1 MRVPFVVYEDFECFT
16 EKLETTQP
24 NPKQSYT
31 KQYQKHTPS
40 GYCHHIK
47 CFDDS
52 VYMQEP
58 VIYTK
63 QSEDEDVAQIFFD
76 KLVENLKGI
85 YKNCG
90 KAKMKITPNQQ
101 RKFQKATK
109 CWICGDKLVTD
120 KGHQDYEKKQP
131 VRDHCHFTGKY
142 RGPAHNECN
151 RQFRKPKF
159 TPIFFH
165 SLSGYD
171 SHLFIKNLGKTQGNI
186 KCIPNNEERYIS
198 SKDIK
203 VKEKPF

>member
-1 MRVPFVVYEDFECFT
+1 MPKKGSILKFENFFRKMRVPFVVYVDFECFT
-16 EKLETTQP
+16 EKLDTTQP

-40 GYCHHIK
+40 GFCYYIK

-52 VYMQEP
+52 VYKQEP

-63 QSEDEDVAQIFFD
+63 QSEDEDVAQIFFE
-76 KLVENLKGI
+76 KLVKDLKGI

-109 CWICGDKLVTD
+109 CWICGDKLVT
-120 KGHQDYEKKQP
+120 HQDYEKKQP

-142 RGPAHNECN
+142 RGPAHN
-151 RQFRKPKF
+151 
-159 TPIFFH
+159 
-165 SLSGYD
+165 
-171 SHLFIKNLGKTQGNI
+171 
-186 KCIPNNEERYIS
+186 
-198 SKDIK
+198 
-203 VKEKPF
+203 